1 MLKEMLQQEKQKEEK
16 RAKKEAL
23 KLERAKKKQETNT
36 FDSLVEDANK
46 KQENHEQMQD
56 ETNNIQDKKDNM
68 QKFYKEFR
76 KVLQS
81 KYIHIMDSPGKN
93 NDCYFYYYSTCLKGD
108 MCMFRHEPAALGCE
122 TMCALWRKGK
132 CLNQRCNFR
141 HMELRKNRKII
152 PCYWEN
158 QPGGC
163 RKAHCPFQHK
173 IPREPIGQELEENK
187 ECENVGAPT
196 VRERETWTRQTVMPE
211 GAQFDECVGSS
222 DNDSARVDPH
232 RVSQGS
238 ETSYGSPP
246 ADPLVVNFEEEK
258 TRKRMPLRKKDKIL
272 KKIRQHNR
280 KVRKE
285 AKKNPKKSGKKDKV
299 LHIPNIC
306 PLKEDMLKEMLQQQK
321 QKEEE
326 KRAKKEALKL
336 KRAKKKQETNTFDSL
351 VQDAN
356 KKQENHEQ
364 MQDETMFEEEENNIQ
379 DKKDNMQKFYKEFR
393 KVIDESNVVLQVLD
407 ARDPIG
413 TRSKQVEECVLQ
425 FADKRLALVLNKAD
439 LIPQENLKKWLKYL
453 RQFFPT
459 IPFKACT
466 QQQKRNLSKRKM
478 SKKTSRQ
485 ILEGSNC
492 VGADLLMALLGNY
505 CRRVEDVKASITVGV
520 VGMPNVGKSS
530 VINSLKR
537 SRSCHVG
544 AIPGVTKKMKL
555 VQLDSEIKL
564 IDSPGVVYADKKSD
578 NSHNA
583 LKNAVRSETLI
594 DPVSAASSI
603 LLRVNKDHMREQYKI
618 DNYSTVDEFFCI
630 LAKRFGFQKGGIPDP
645 QRAARILI
653 DDWNRGKIKHYTEP
667 PEIGSDVHVDAQI
680 VQTMA
685 KEFDIS
691 SFEAMETDVIKAL
704 GDSQDESNEANEA
717 EAPREMEVEVE
728 NLSLG
733 EIPVLISSS
742 VKVEEQ
748 SNKSKK
754 SRWKKKKDV
763 GKKRDKQ
770 LQLKGSQKL
779 NNVKKLEFKKLKK
792 DKAKRARQAS
802 KLADTLSTVSLGSAS
817 KKSNEDNDFSVLT

>member
-1 MLKEMLQQEKQKEEK
+1 MAKLCLKKTSKRMPLRKKYKILKKIRQHNRKVRKEAKKNPKKSGKKDKVLHIPNLCPFKEDMLKEMLQQQKQKEEEK

-56 ETNNIQDKKDNM
+56 ET
-68 QKFYKEFR
+68 
-76 KVLQS
+76 
-81 KYIHIMDSPGKN
+81 
-93 NDCYFYYYSTCLKGD
+93 
-108 MCMFRHEPAALGCE
+108 MF
-122 TMCALWRKGK
+122 
-132 CLNQRCNFR
+132 
-141 HMELRKNRKII
+141 
-152 PCYWEN
+152 
-158 QPGGC
+158 
-163 RKAHCPFQHK
+163 
-173 IPREPIGQELEENK
+173 
-187 ECENVGAPT
+187 
-196 VRERETWTRQTVMPE
+196 
-211 GAQFDECVGSS
+211 D
-222 DNDSARVDPH
+222 
-232 RVSQGS
+232 
-238 ETSYGSPP
+238 
-246 ADPLVVNFEEEK
+246 
-258 TRKRMPLRKKDKIL
+258 
-272 KKIRQHNR
+272 
-280 KVRKE
+280 
-285 AKKNPKKSGKKDKV
+285 
-299 LHIPNIC
+299 
-306 PLKEDMLKEMLQQQK
+306 
-321 QKEEE
+321 
-326 KRAKKEALKL
+326 
-336 KRAKKKQETNTFDSL
+336 
-351 VQDAN
+351 
-356 KKQENHEQ
+356 
-364 MQDETMFEEEENNIQ
+364 EEENNIQ

-466 QQQKRNLSKRKM
+466 QQQKRNLSQRKM
-478 SKKTSRQ
+478 SKKTPRQ

-505 CRRVEDVKASITVGV
+505 CRRVEDVKASVTVGV

-555 VQLDSEIKL
+555 VQLDSKIKL

-603 LLRVNKDHMREQYKI
+603 LLRVNKDQMREQYKI

-630 LAKRFGFQKGGIPDP
+630 LAKRFGCFRKGGIPDP

-763 GKKRDKQ
+763 GEKRDKQ
-770 LQLKGSQKL
+770 LQLEGNQKL

-817 KKSNEDNDFSVLT
+817 KKSNEDYDFSVLT